1 MAVLRGA
8 ARRFALLL
16 AGVAVGTAA
25 VSLVVG
31 LIAGSTVQRSVSLG
45 YYLVGSFLLVAGFF
59 IGNRGRRGRRGA
71 TTRAERWRA
80 CSACP
85 SGGRR
90 LRWATAEERDEA
102 MANSAVFV
110 VLGFVLILLGVLVD
124 DRARLFE
131 KPTRE
136 SS

>member
-25 VSLVVG
+25 VSLLVG

-59 IGNRGRRGRRGA
+59 IGNRGRRGRRDDEGGA
-71 TTRAERWRA
+71 IAGMFGV
-80 CSACP
+80 P
-85 SGGRR
+85 MGGRR

-110 VLGFVLILLGVLVD
+110 VLGFVLILPGVLVD
-124 DRARLFE
+124 DRARLF
-131 KPTRE
+131 
-136 SS
+136 